1 MSARVLQPPFR
12 PMPWKN
18 GLGTTLELA
27 TDAAAPGGAWTW
39 RLSIADVP
47 SRAEFSRFDGL
58 DRSLALL
65 EGDGMRLRATGA
77 EQWMSVPSEGPGHAF
92 RGEDALEGEP
102 VGAGVRDINLFF
114 ARSAWRGAMR
124 VVRGESP
131 ALSLRAD
138 VAIAYLHSTAQPL
151 RVEADGA
158 AITLGPQTLVIA
170 SWIAL
175 PATTAGSTTIVLAR
189 LERARVALMSGG

>member
-1 MSARVLQPPFR
+1 
-12 PMPWKN
+12 MPWKN

-27 TDAAAPGGAWTW
+27 TNAAERGGAWTW

-58 DRSLALL
+58 DRRLAVL
-65 EGDGMRLRATGA
+65 EGEGMRLRAVA
-77 EQWMSVPSEGPGHAF
+77 ADAWISVPSEGPAHAF

-102 VGAGVRDINLFF
+102 VGTGVRDINLFF

-138 VAIAYLHSTAQPL
+138 VAIAYLHAAAQPL

-158 AITLGPQTLVIA
+158 AVTLEPQTLVIA

-175 PATTAGSTTIVLAR
+175 PATTAGSTIVLAR